1 MSYSDV
7 HIWAGG
13 GGSHSMKKIISEF
26 LSSDHRLKTKEFT
39 HINHRAQRFQ
49 LPLKNSFKE
58 LLLTKSLFNL
68 KLIFSLATFAGKVN
82 KSKF

>member
-13 GGSHSMKKIISEF
+13 GGSHFMKKIISEF

-49 LPLKNSFKE
+49 LPLKNPFKE
-58 LLLTKSLFNL
+58 EILTNF
-68 KLIFSLATFAGKVN
+68 
-82 KSKF
+82 

>member
-1 MSYSDV
+1 MSETFFFVLLANGSFMSYSDV

-13 GGSHSMKKIISEF
+13 GGSHFMKKIISGF

-49 LPLKNSFKE
+49 LPLKNPFKE
-58 LLLTKSLFNL
+58 EILTNF
-68 KLIFSLATFAGKVN
+68 
-82 KSKF
+82 